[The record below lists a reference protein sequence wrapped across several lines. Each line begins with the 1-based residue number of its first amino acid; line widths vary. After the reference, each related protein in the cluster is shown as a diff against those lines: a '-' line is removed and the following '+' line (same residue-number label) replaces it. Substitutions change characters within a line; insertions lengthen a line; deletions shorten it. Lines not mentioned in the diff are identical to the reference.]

1 MDKLAWL
8 LLGIEEEEAESG
20 VMVKVFCFVQCHTLQ
35 LGNTETLSISIGT
48 LQPLNEAVPSAPL
61 PLGCILKSHSQML
74 LTPYRN
80 TSELF
85 TPQRSV
91 L

>member
-20 VMVKVFCFVQCHTLQ
+20 VMVSFCFVQCHVLQ
-35 LGNTETLSISIGT
+35 LGNTETLLISIGT
-48 LQPLNEAVPSAPL
+48 PQPLNEAVPSAPL
-61 PLGCILKSHSQML
+61 PLGCILKSHSRML

-85 TPQRSV
+85 TP
-91 L
+91 

>member
-20 VMVKVFCFVQCHTLQ
+20 VMVKVCCFMQCHVLQ
-35 LGNTETLSISIGT
+35 LGNTETLLISIST
-48 LQPLNEAVPSAPL
+48 LPPLKKTVPSAPL
-61 PLGCILKSHSQML
+61 PLGCILKSLSQML

-85 TPQRSV
+85 TP
-91 L
+91 